1 MEPFLFKIINSKN
14 ISKVMKYVIASIF
27 YLFLILLLGYI
38 SYISSNFI
46 TRIIFLTLGLL
57 FLIIYFRDLIKIK
70 NK

>member
-38 SYISSNFI
+38 SYISINFI